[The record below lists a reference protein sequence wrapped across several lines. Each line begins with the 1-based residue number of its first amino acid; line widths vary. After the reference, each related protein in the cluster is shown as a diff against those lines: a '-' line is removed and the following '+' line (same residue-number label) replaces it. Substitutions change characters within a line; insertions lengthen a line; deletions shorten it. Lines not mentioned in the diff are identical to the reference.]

1 MRTILRASLL
11 TSIKGRWRP
20 LKFWTRT
27 ISPGSHSVHSLQA
40 TDILQS
46 QNGSSPPPPHHHSA
60 VDPITAKTNLSGS
73 SYAIDRRKLLMLL
86 ARLHS
91 TGIQKMFN
99 VNLPQIAVV
108 GSQSVGKS
116 SLIEAIS
123 GIKLP
128 RDSGTCTRC
137 PMECRLEYTEG
148 NEWTCSVSLRVADGA
163 GQRDITFGSIL
174 TNPNDVERRLRQAQ
188 RALLRPDLVPT
199 LFLTDSDLHIAQG
212 APPQSFT
219 DDCVSVHIRG
229 PDVTD
234 LHFFDL
240 PGIIVNVQDGQD
252 PGDIDLVSNMVKRYI
267 SKPGCIVLLV
277 VSCETDFEN
286 QLAGRIVKEIDPTGK
301 NTVGVLTKPDKTDAD
316 QTREVQLIN
325 QKYPLRSNWYLLKL
339 PSSDQLRAG
348 ISRAEARA
356 SADRFFL
363 TNELWRDFVQR
374 NASRVG
380 TANLTEYLAHRLSD
394 QLREELPRIRHA
406 VSQMLL
412 ATTRDLAALP
422 AELHSEPT
430 AEVFTRVSQFAA
442 DVSLYIDGN
451 APLDPDRRGLVQQL
465 LAPATSDRLPGPEGA
480 SLDELDADG
489 DSYTT
494 RTTNAVRIEQ
504 VMHTAKEA
512 RTRELPGNVP
522 FAVKKHYIVLFLAT
536 WDAPT
541 SRCFDKSLTIF
552 TEELDRIVL
561 KHFGR
566 YAHGSLLEVVRG
578 AVAAHIL
585 DIAKIAKQGLGLA
598 VLRERELIITQSDH
612 YLSAYKAKF
621 LAHYRAARTRQVPS
635 PSPSPVYTPNTLARQ
650 RPVVPQGF
658 SPAGIQ
664 DSEDDE
670 ILAALRRYSSSYNNV
685 TAADLPKLLPTD
697 GMEPAIDIMAE
708 VRAYFQVA
716 YKRFADSIPQFIE
729 QALIRAVNAGMSN
742 ALQEGLG
749 LFEPNTRQRC
759 AAWVAEPPAIADK
772 RRELVAN
779 QVALINAQRELQRF
793 G

>member
-1 MRTILRASLL
+1 MSDGYQSTISMP
-11 TSIKGRWRP
+11 S
-20 LKFWTRT
+20 
-27 ISPGSHSVHSLQA
+27 SPGSHSVHSLQA

-73 SYAIDRRKLLMLL
+73 SYAIDRRELLMLL

-148 NEWTCSVSLRVADGA
+148 DEWTCSVSLRVADGA

-339 PSSDQLRAG
+339 PN
-348 ISRAEARA
+348 
-356 SADRFFL
+356 RFFQ

-374 NASRVG
+374 NASQ
-380 TANLTEYLAHRLSD
+380 YLAHRLSD
-394 QLREELPRIRHA
+394 QLRQELPRIRRA
-406 VSQMLL
+406 VSQLLL
-412 ATTRDLAALP
+412 AATRDLAALP
-422 AELHSEPT
+422 AELQSEPT

-442 DVSLYIDGN
+442 DISLYIDGN
-451 APLDPDRRGLVQQL
+451 APLDPDRCGLVQQL
-465 LAPATSDRLPGPEGA
+465 LVVYDEFKGNIRDTAPVFDARKPATSGRLPGPEGA

-578 AVAAHIL
+578 AVAAHVL

-598 VLRERELIITQSDH
+598 VFRERELIITQNDH
-612 YLSAYKAKF
+612 YLSAHKAKF
-621 LAHYRAARTRQVPS
+621 LARYWAARTRQVPS
-635 PSPSPVYTPNTLARQ
+635 PPRSPVYKPNTLARQ
-650 RPVVPQGF
+650 RL
-658 SPAGIQ
+658 A

-670 ILAALRRYSSSYNNV
+670 TDPLDEVLAALHRYSSSYNN
-685 TAADLPKLLPTD
+685 
-697 GMEPAIDIMAE
+697 PAIDIIAE
-708 VRAYFQVA
+708 VHAYF
-716 YKRFADSIPQFIE
+716 K
-729 QALIRAVNAGMSN
+729 ALIRAVDVGMSN

-749 LFEPNTRQRC
+749 LFAPNSDS
-759 AAWVAEPPAIADK
+759 AIADK